1 MALISELIT
10 NTMILV
16 TWPFSVLKLLCL
28 FGIKTAFIVI
38 HAWMELVRAAV
49 CFQVNIFLRI
59 MIWPLALISLPGR
72 VLTTL
77 QRERQLEKHL
87 LDMQIEVE
95 NLALDRKELQEHLH
109 TAINERRMMEL
120 ILAELEG
127 EHDKAIAKVELLVSE
142 LHDLRTENLRLKEI
156 QGPSDAQRYSGD
168 ECKTKMELLKILRN
182 EPISTGP
189 IHPVMPEISLRS
201 LDMSEVFDHRRGIA
215 VKQTLFSPALSLV
228 VGMIVWQAED
238 PCMPLIVALFSVVG
252 MSLKSVVQFFSTIKN
267 KPASDAVAL
276 LSFNWFILGTLTYP
290 TLPKVV
296 HTVVPVALNFVD
308 RVLSWLGF
316 SFFLA

>member
-1 MALISELIT
+1 MSIIGHGPAATCALPQLLLMCTSAAHIH
-10 NTMILV
+10 
-16 TWPFSVLKLLCL
+16 SVSSSSTRSLCVLLLLLKLLCL

-59 MIWPLALISLPGR
+59 MIWTLALISLPGR

-156 QGPSDAQRYSGD
+156 QG
-168 ECKTKMELLKILRN
+168 
-182 EPISTGP
+182 
-189 IHPVMPEISLRS
+189 
-201 LDMSEVFDHRRGIA
+201 
-215 VKQTLFSPALSLV
+215 
-228 VGMIVWQAED
+228 
-238 PCMPLIVALFSVVG
+238 
-252 MSLKSVVQFFSTIKN
+252 
-267 KPASDAVAL
+267 
-276 LSFNWFILGTLTYP
+276 
-290 TLPKVV
+290 
-296 HTVVPVALNFVD
+296 
-308 RVLSWLGF
+308 
-316 SFFLA
+316 